1 MAIGFVLIRTV
12 PARESDVYKVLSQ
25 NEHVME
31 LYILFGEF
39 DLIAKVTAEDYDTLS
54 QVVIEEIRAV
64 DGVVD
69 TRTLT
74 GIKF

>member
-12 PARESDVYKVLSQ
+12 PARESDVYKVLSK
-25 NEHVME
+25 NTHVVE

-54 QVVIEEIRAV
+54 QVVIDEIRAV

>member
-1 MAIGFVLIRTV
+1 MAIGFVLIKTL
-12 PARESDVYKVLSQ
+12 PARESDVYKELSK
-25 NEHVME
+25 NEHVEE

-39 DLIAKVTAEDYDTLS
+39 DLIAKLSAEDYDTLS